1 MAETRYQVP
10 VSKYRRIVFAAKV
23 FAVLVF
29 AVGIE
34 AFTNQQLG
42 IAVLLWVA
50 AVVMSLWPVK
60 IDITEDP
67 EGAAK
72 AGPAEGAGAKMHPLE
87 EI

>member
-23 FAVLVF
+23 FAVVVF

-34 AFTNQQLG
+34 AFTARQL
-42 IAVLLWVA
+42 VLALVLWSA

-67 EGAAK
+67 DPAAK
-72 AGPAEGAGAKMHPLE
+72 AAAEKAGAKMHPLE